1 MKEQK
6 TISLDAKIRST
17 KINIVL
23 WSIIAVIWIGLG
35 IARLA
40 SSDELWLVI
49 VNFGVG
55 ALSVVDVILN
65 ILNLKKLQ
73 KQLLEQEKEKNE

>member
-1 MKEQK
+1 M
-6 TISLDAKIRST
+6 ISLDAKIRST

-73 KQLLEQEKEKNE
+73 RQLLEQEKEKTE

>member
-73 KQLLEQEKEKNE
+73 KQLLEQEKEKTE